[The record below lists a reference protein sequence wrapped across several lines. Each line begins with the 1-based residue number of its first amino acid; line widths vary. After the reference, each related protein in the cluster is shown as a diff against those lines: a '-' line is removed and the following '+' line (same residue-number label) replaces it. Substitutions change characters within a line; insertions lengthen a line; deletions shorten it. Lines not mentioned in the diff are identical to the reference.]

1 MFVLEDIKNSLIVWT
16 GRCGWVKDTEF
27 FAFGEIGDSLANL
40 PMKHEMVE
48 VVGMLVGRGRPLA
61 LLKKG

>member
-16 GRCGWVKDTEF
+16 GRHGWVKDTEF
-27 FAFGEIGDSLANL
+27 FAFSEIADSSAYL
-40 PMKHEMVE
+40 PVKHEMIE
-48 VVGMLVGRGRPLA
+48 AAGSLVSGGRPLA